1 MSDIIND
8 TESIKNTLT
17 TVVNNIKSGNIEEIS
32 SSIAPLVLQKNQMMI
47 KLPHSPPNPQVEEIS
62 ISMSSFPIDN
72 TNRNHYNLD
81 SIMRKV
87 RKQRQ
92 LHKMCVQYYER
103 LNSLINIPTI
113 AISCAA
119 SVYSFSYPSDRPQ
132 EEIFINKMIAG
143 SISSVSTILFVVSGL
158 LKLQAKSECHFI
170 AAEEYDNL
178 LTMINFELRF
188 PSENILEFTNKIEK
202 KILEIKKACQYFPP
216 EKIVSQYDKLNPKIE
231 SDI

>member
-1 MSDIIND
+1 MIND

-32 SSIAPLVLQKNQMMI
+32 SSIAPFVLQKNQMI
-47 KLPHSPPNPQVEEIS
+47 KLPHSPPNPQLEEIS

-72 TNRNHYNLD
+72 TTGNNYNFD
-81 SIMRKV
+81 DIIHKV

-92 LHKMCVQYYER
+92 LHRMCAQYYER
-103 LNSLINIPTI
+103 LNSLINIPAI

-132 EEIFINKMIAG
+132 EEVFINKIIAG
-143 SISSVSTILFVVSGL
+143 SISSFSTILIIASGL

-170 AAEEYDNL
+170 VSEEYDNL

-188 PSENILEFTNKIEK
+188 PNENTVEFANKVEK
-202 KILEIKKACQYFPP
+202 KILEIKKTCRYFPP
-216 EKIVSQYDKLNPKIE
+216 EKIVSQYDKLNPCIE
-231 SDI
+231 TNT